1 MEILAYD
8 QVDPEDVFHITM
20 LALGSALTPEI
31 SEHLQ
36 RTAHPP
42 HPDLSVCAVE
52 DDMVVGYA
60 GVYPQPV
67 LTIAGWEDVGCFW
80 AVCIH
85 PQYTGRGI
93 ATRLLEEVHVRMHA
107 IGLRF
112 SIFHTKRSL
121 SAYQLFRRSGYEDM
135 EIWATAVARW
145 ETAHQPTRLR
155 AVPPDQGG
163 YDLTEQVF
171 RDAARGLLGFTLRQ
185 KPFSRL
191 QERVKL
197 DEIQILWE
205 NDQPVG
211 FALTSVDRSIL
222 YIRDLILKNGVNP
235 GEAAAVLASREKTAF
250 VYVKASR
257 PVEIA
262 SLMQAGYQIA
272 HPDWSAF
279 LVKPLAPDVTLQE
292 ARRIFGIGTDRFLIS
307 CMDTIWE

>member
-112 SIFHTKRSL
+112 SMFHTKRSL
-121 SAYQLFRRSGYEDM
+121 SAYQLWHAGKRRNS
-135 EIWATAVARW
+135 
-145 ETAHQPTRLR
+145 
-155 AVPPDQGG
+155 PPGC
-163 YDLTEQVF
+163 
-171 RDAARGLLGFTLRQ
+171 
-185 KPFSRL
+185 
-191 QERVKL
+191 
-197 DEIQILWE
+197 
-205 NDQPVG
+205 
-211 FALTSVDRSIL
+211 ALC
-222 YIRDLILKNGVNP
+222 
-235 GEAAAVLASREKTAF
+235 
-250 VYVKASR
+250 
-257 PVEIA
+257 
-262 SLMQAGYQIA
+262 
-272 HPDWSAF
+272 
-279 LVKPLAPDVTLQE
+279 
-292 ARRIFGIGTDRFLIS
+292 RRIS
-307 CMDTIWE
+307 ADTILQNRCFEMLPEASWALPCGRNLFHDCRRGSSSMRFKYYGKMTSQSVSR